1 MAWCDWNIL
10 FVVLWY
16 SGHVIK
22 MITKKHART
31 IVLDIA
37 VSLCNACTCTC
48 IYISKDNCD
57 KPLENQV
64 YWVFPTNSDSC
75 IFMLKINENTKYMN
89 ESPF

>member
-1 MAWCDWNIL
+1 
-10 FVVLWY
+10 
-16 SGHVIK
+16 

-31 IVLDIA
+31 IALDIA
-37 VSLCNACTCTC
+37 VSLCNACTC

-57 KPLENQV
+57 KPLENKV